1 MRSIVGAGD
10 VFSPAVIKE
19 GGDMPVPRSLRWY
32 KIALFA
38 VAMAAIAVSCSDQEA
53 DQASPSRPMMVSRGI
68 ITASF
73 NRYIETSLSDPLEQ
87 FSLIGMF
94 VRHDVEETYAVES
107 LFDFQMADVNL
118 ALDTCTMP
126 ARVLPNST
134 AHGPQS
140 ETTIELLD
148 IGDLALRVNKE
159 KMPIPTRTFPDLLKV
174 IVGVI
179 YTTDETQGGVFSP
192 GETYDLQT
200 TGTDEIAAFRVAL
213 EAPEDLG
220 DVKVDGIKPGD
231 QPIIVRHGGEME
243 LVWEGDGY
251 GDEVVATLSWM
262 SMGAPW
268 SMTCRMRDDGL
279 FVISETYLAGM
290 PDPLTCSYGEFTI
303 TRVRQ
308 VAFRSEDLSSGSF
321 QFAVSTSFPVTF

>member
-1 MRSIVGAGD
+1 MRSIVGKGN
-10 VFSPAVIKE
+10 VFSSAVFKE
-19 GGDMPVPRSLRWY
+19 GGGMPVRPSLHWY

-38 VAMAAIAVSCSDQEA
+38 IIVVVFDVSCSDQRA
-53 DQASPSRPMMVSRGI
+53 NQISPSRPMMVSRGI

-73 NRYIETSLSDPLEQ
+73 NRYVESSLSDPFEQ
-87 FSLIGMF
+87 FNLIGMF
-94 VRHDVEETYAVES
+94 VRHDVEETYTVES

-118 ALDTCTMP
+118 ALDTCAMP
-126 ARVLPNST
+126 ARVLPNS
-134 AHGPQS
+134 AARGPQS

-159 KMPIPTRTFPDLLKV
+159 KKPIPTRTFPDLLKV

-179 YTTDETQGGVFSP
+179 YTADETQGVVFSP
-192 GETYDLQT
+192 GETYDLQA
-200 TGTDEIAAFRVAL
+200 TGTDEITAFRVAL

-220 DVKVDGIKPGD
+220 DIKVDGIKPGD
-231 QPIIVRHGGEME
+231 QPLIVRQGEEME
-243 LVWEGDGY
+243 LIWEGDGY
-251 GDEVVATLSWM
+251 GDEVVANLSWM

-290 PDPLTCSYGEFTI
+290 PDPLTSSDGEFTI

-321 QFAVSTSFPVTF
+321 QFAVSTNFPIAF

>member
-1 MRSIVGAGD
+1 
-10 VFSPAVIKE
+10 
-19 GGDMPVPRSLRWY
+19 MPVRQKLSWFR
-32 KIALFA
+32 IAILA
-38 VAMAAIAVSCSDQEA
+38 VVAALVLVSCSDKEGDPTA
-53 DQASPSRPMMVSRGI
+53 PSRPMMVSRGI

-73 NRYIETSLSDPLEQ
+73 NRFIETSLRDPFEQ

-94 VRHDVEETYAVES
+94 VRHDVEETYTVES

-118 ALDTCTMP
+118 ALDTCTAP
-126 ARVLPNST
+126 ARVLTNS
-134 AHGPQS
+134 AARGPKG

-148 IGDLALRVNKE
+148 IGDLSLRVNKE
-159 KMPIPTRTFPDLLKV
+159 KKPIPTRTFPDLLKV
-174 IVGVI
+174 IIGVI
-179 YTTDETQGGVFSP
+179 YTADETHGVVFSP
-192 GETYDLQT
+192 GETYDLQA
-200 TGTDEIAAFRVAL
+200 TGTDEITAFRVAL

-231 QPIIVRHGGEME
+231 QPLIVRHGEEME

-268 SMTCRMRDDGL
+268 SMTCRMRDDGV
-279 FVISETYLAGM
+279 FIIPETTLAKM
-290 PDPLTCSYGEFTI
+290 PDTLTCSDGELSI

-308 VAFRSEDLSSGSF
+308 VAFRSENLSSGSF
-321 QFAVSTSFPVTF
+321 QFAVSTNFPVTF